1 MKAPKCEVVRF
12 TSADGYI
19 YTGLLFRAL
28 TNAKTTVIHIHGMC
42 GNMLSFTPLVDLAGV
57 YIENGYNLLTFDL
70 KAHDCIAEGNW
81 TDSKHMSDFFYYVG
95 GSLEPF
101 ERCVIDI
108 ESVIQFAL
116 SFSDHI
122 VLQGHSMGC
131 ERIITY
137 QLVTHSHYHTI
148 LLSPCDAYQLQM
160 DYIYPKTIE
169 DQLNELTYYKENVLL
184 PPEFFGINSSKGEK
198 YTIPI
203 YKSAMES
210 ILTGYALKIFRQDK
224 NLEYYLPIKCL
235 CILGENDPLQT
246 YPPQKAFHIL
256 KDKFEDFQGYALQGD
271 HEMIPVA
278 SEMIAIILRWIKAL
292 YKTI

>member
-1 MKAPKCEVVRF
+1 MEHPKCEVVKF

-19 YTGLLFRAL
+19 YTGLLYRAL
-28 TNAKTTVIHIHGMC
+28 SNTGTTVIHIHGMC
-42 GNMLSFTPLVDLAGV
+42 GNMLSFTPLVDLAGM

-81 TDSKHMSDFFYYVG
+81 IDSKRMSDFFYYVG

-108 ESVIQFAL
+108 ESVIQFAF

-122 VLQGHSMGC
+122 ILQGHSMGC

-160 DYIYPKTIE
+160 DYIYPKTIK
-169 DQLNELTYYKENVLL
+169 DQLNELAKYEENVLL

-235 CILGENDPLQT
+235 CILGKNDPLQT

-271 HEMIPVA
+271 HEMIPA
-278 SEMIAIILRWIKAL
+278 APEMIAIILSWIKKL
-292 YKTI
+292 